1 MASVIDL
8 DGARRRKAATGTVAE
23 STAVAT
29 PEEARAMQGALPPHE
44 WRQWVLRHGL
54 EIYGTPGHEFAGP
67 AVPAEDE
74 A

>member
-1 MASVIDL
+1 
-8 DGARRRKAATGTVAE
+8 
-23 STAVAT
+23 
-29 PEEARAMQGALPPHE
+29 MQGALPPHE